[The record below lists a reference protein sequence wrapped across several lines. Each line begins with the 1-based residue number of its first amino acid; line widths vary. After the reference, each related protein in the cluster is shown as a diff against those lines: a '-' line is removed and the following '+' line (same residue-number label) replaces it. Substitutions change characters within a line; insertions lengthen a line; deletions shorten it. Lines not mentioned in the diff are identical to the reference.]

1 MARAGGGGAAGAA
14 AAPRASDLSLAWRET
29 ILHGARTSY
38 HGTASIE
45 SKDGAMWLCV
55 SATAEVEGLI
65 SRLATGYCS
74 EMPVRLQATRENAR
88 LVRMVASEYPLE
100 MATPDLWAEI
110 YEQIAADDRRAA
122 AMSRLEPVDP
132 PATAFNGRLL
142 PHQRE
147 ALDYMN
153 KSDGCCI
160 LGDDMGLG
168 KTVETLAYLAGKPGA
183 YPVAVVAPLVTL
195 THWRREIERFLRVC
209 GTASKSTLDGAAAS
223 VVAGDGDGDGDG
235 EVTNAGR
242 APIVRVLRGG
252 ARMRLKPADFY
263 IVNYDI
269 IHRRA
274 RDLLDAGIR
283 TVIFDEVQAL
293 RHNDSMRYSACRNLA
308 LSQGVRH
315 RLGLSGTPVY
325 NNRLELH
332 SIAEVIRPGA
342 LGTRMEFAQRW
353 PRRSLLGDDGGDGS
367 DGDGNEEAG
376 SAAERERADLA
387 AMLHGK
393 IMLRRRKEDVLD
405 LPEKTRMNQ
414 EINIDREYYCREMD
428 GLLASIGAECARLEG
443 VAGGSGG
450 SGGSGEGLKEED
462 DSGAGAASGAGLHEL
477 HQRLNEM
484 RTAERQIAGVS
495 KAGHVARYLKSML
508 SEYTA
513 DKFVV
518 FVHHKAVRGIIRREL
533 TAYNPAEI
541 VGGQLAGRRQGEID
555 RFQSDAKCRV
565 MIAGLRSGNVGISLT
580 AASYVIFAELDW
592 SPSVH
597 RQAEDRLHRLGQKR
611 PVFAHYLI
619 GLGTF
624 DETIAKT
631 LARKSLDISGIMGE
645 AAARVDNAAALRFL
659 AKRYGRGGVDAGG
672 KYRRVGA
679 KLAGVTGT
687 DIAGHCKNL
696 IADIDRL
703 ADGYKSE
710 RGKGG

>member
-1 MARAGGGGAAGAA
+1 MADGGRGAGAA
-14 AAPRASDLSLAWRET
+14 AAPPAPRAGDLSLAWRET
-29 ILHGARTSY
+29 ILHSARTSY

-55 SATAEVEGLI
+55 SATAEVERLI
-65 SRLATGYCS
+65 SRLAMGYCC

-100 MATPDLWAEI
+100 MATPDLWASI

-195 THWRREIERFLRVC
+195 THWRREIEKFLRVC
-209 GTASKSTLDGAAAS
+209 GTTSRNTLDGVGGEGGGEGGDEGKNAA
-223 VVAGDGDGDGDG
+223 
-235 EVTNAGR
+235 R
-242 APIVRVLRGG
+242 PPIVQVLRGG

-293 RHNDSMRYSACRNLA
+293 RRNDSMRYSACRNLA
-308 LSQGVRH
+308 LSQRIRH

-353 PRRSLLGDDGGDGS
+353 PTRSLLVDDDDGGG
-367 DGDGNEEAG
+367 GGGGNEEAG
-376 SAAERERADLA
+376 HAAEKERADLA
-387 AMLHGK
+387 TMLHGK

-443 VAGGSGG
+443 VADGGGG
-450 SGGSGEGLKEED
+450 GAEGLKEED
-462 DSGAGAASGAGLHEL
+462 DSGAGAAGVGLHEL

-495 KAGHVARYLKSML
+495 KAGHVGRYLKSML

-533 TAYNPAEI
+533 AAYNPAEI

-631 LARKSLDISGIMGE
+631 LARKTLDISGIMGE

-659 AKRYGRGGVDAGG
+659 AKRYGRGGAGAVG
-672 KYRRVGA
+672 RRGGA
-679 KLAGVTGT
+679 GAVRARYAGVTGT

-703 ADGYKSE
+703 VDRYRSE
-710 RGKGG
+710 RKGGGG